1 MEISANIVDIF
12 NGAVFPGTIE
22 IKNGVISRIAKDGGR
37 YDRYIIPGFIDA
49 HVHIE
54 SSMLVPG
61 GFARLAV
68 RHGTVATVSDP
79 HEIANVLGIEGV
91 RYMIEN
97 GSSVPFKFFF
107 GASPCVPATKFE
119 TAGAALDPGAVEALL
134 QKKEIRYL
142 SEMMNFPGVINND
155 PDVMAKIALAKRYK
169 KPVDGHAP
177 GLRGEGLEKYIRA
190 GISTDHES
198 FTYDEGKEKISLG
211 MNILVREGSAAKN
224 FDALSPL
231 IAQYPSRCMLCSD
244 DLHPDDLVGGH
255 INRLVKRACG
265 TGIDTMTALRCA
277 CLNPVLHYNLDVGLL
292 REGDGA
298 DFIEVD
304 NLSDM
309 NVLKTYIRGML
320 VAQNGSSLIPYA
332 ASPHVNNFSAMAK
345 RPEDFAVRSREG
357 RINVIEA
364 INDQVITGRIEGR
377 LKPRNGFIASDTGQ
391 DILKLTVVNRYAEAP
406 PAVAFVRNFGLKRG
420 AIAAS
425 VAHDS
430 HNIIAVGVAD
440 EDICSAVNAVIM
452 NKGGLSV
459 AYNNST
465 ETLPLPVA
473 GLMTDEDGHEV
484 ARQYSRLSD
493 LAKQL
498 GSSLR
503 APFMTLSF
511 MALLVIPK
519 LKLSD
524 RGLFDGEAFT
534 FTGLDIIAHSEAPV
548 RR

>member
-37 YDRYIIPGFIDA
+37 YDRYIMPGFIDA

>member
-37 YDRYIIPGFIDA
+37 YDRYIMPGFIDA

-320 VAQNGSSLIPYA
+320 VAENGSSLIPCA

-345 RPEDFAVRSREG
+345 RREDFAVRSREG

>member
-1 MEISANIVDIF
+1 MDISANIVDIL
-12 NGAVFPGTIE
+12 NGTVFPGTIE
-22 IKNGVISRIAKDGGR
+22 IKNGIISRIVRDDGK
-37 YDRYIIPGFIDA
+37 YDTYIMPGFIDA

-54 SSMLVPG
+54 STMLVPA
-61 GFARLAV
+61 GFARLAA

-91 RYMIEN
+91 HYMIEN
-97 GSSVPFKFFF
+97 GRSVPFKFFF
-107 GASPCVPATKFE
+107 GASPCVPATQFE
-119 TAGAALDPGAVEALL
+119 TSGATLDPGAVEALL

-155 PDVMAKIALAKRYK
+155 PDVMAKIALAKKYK

-177 GLRGEGLEKYIRA
+177 GLRGKGLEQYINA
-190 GISTDHES
+190 GISTDHEA
-198 FTYDEGKEKISLG
+198 FTYDEAKEKISLG
-211 MNILVREGSAAKN
+211 MNILIREGSAAKN

-231 IAQYPSRCMLCSD
+231 IMQYPSQCMLCSD
-244 DLHPDDLVGGH
+244 DLHPDDLVRGH
-255 INRLVKRACG
+255 INLLVRRALEM
-265 TGIDTMTALRCA
+265 GIDTMTVLRCA

-292 REGDGA
+292 RAGDDA
-298 DFIEVD
+298 DLIEID
-304 NLSDM
+304 NLRNV
-309 NVLKTYIRGML
+309 NVLKTYIRGRL
-320 VAQNGSSLIPYA
+320 VAERGESLIPHES
-332 ASPHVNNFSAMAK
+332 SPHINKFNVRKK
-345 RPEDFAVRSREG
+345 RVEEFTVRSPGG
-357 RINVIEA
+357 RVKVIEA
-364 INDQVITGRIEGR
+364 INDQVITGRTEGR
-377 LKPRNGFIASDTGQ
+377 LQPRNGVVTSDTGQ

-430 HNIIAVGVAD
+430 HNIVAVGVAD

-452 NKGGLSV
+452 NRGGLSV
-459 AYNNST
+459 ACGDAM
-465 ETLPLPVA
+465 EVLPLPVA
-473 GLMTDEDGHEV
+473 GLMTDEDGLDV
-484 ARQYSRLSD
+484 AGRYAKLSD
-493 LAKQL
+493 LAQQL

-511 MALLVIPK
+511 MALLVIPS

-534 FTGLDIIAHSEAPV
+534 FTDLKVS
-548 RR
+548 R

>member
-37 YDRYIIPGFIDA
+37 YDRYIMPGFIDA

-320 VAQNGSSLIPYA
+320 VAENGSSLIPCA

>member
-37 YDRYIIPGFIDA
+37 YDRYIMPGFIDA

-265 TGIDTMTALRCA
+265 TGIDTMMALRCA

-320 VAQNGSSLIPYA
+320 VAENGSSLIPCA

>member
-54 SSMLVPG
+54 SSMLVPA

-320 VAQNGSSLIPYA
+320 VAENGSSLIPCA